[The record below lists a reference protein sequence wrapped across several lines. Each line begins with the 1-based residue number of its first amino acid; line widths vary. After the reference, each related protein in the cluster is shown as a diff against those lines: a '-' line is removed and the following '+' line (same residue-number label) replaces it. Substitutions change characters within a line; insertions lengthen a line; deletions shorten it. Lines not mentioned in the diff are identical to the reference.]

1 MFNPSS
7 QLKFFSVRVII
18 LRLKASKFAIVS
30 ILCISLWLLMGDLSA
45 MAEPVKSP
53 QTCRVG
59 IYLTSLRNFKFTE
72 KSFTANFRVWSVCP
86 SKDLKPF
93 GTMEIVDSL
102 ESEDISDS
110 TLGKKNRS
118 DYFSTKGEVYW
129 SQRDISAVLHQNWDV
144 QNYPFDRHTLKIS
157 LEEAVQD
164 TSGFVYTPDFK
175 NSGYPPD
182 LKLGGWKIKNFV
194 IQEEKVAYQ
203 STFGDPELVSKQG
216 VHSRLTV
223 SLPIQRIKYISFFK
237 LTAGVYVAFAVAML
251 SFFYETGQ
259 PSLVSARTSLLVG
272 CLFAALVNMRAPES
286 VLGRTES
293 LTMVDGIHIVAIVY
307 IFAAALATVFSRLT
321 TENGQGKRA
330 MWLDRRLLFRFFTIS
345 FIVINAIFISHA
357 AIVG

>member
-1 MFNPSS
+1 M
-7 QLKFFSVRVII
+7 
-18 LRLKASKFAIVS
+18 
-30 ILCISLWLLMGDLSA
+30 ILCSKVYKLVFIAILFISVWLFIGIVPA
-45 MAEPVKSP
+45 RAEPVKSP
-53 QTCRVG
+53 QTCLVG

-93 GTMEIVDSL
+93 ASMEIVDSL

-144 QNYPFDRHTLKIS
+144 QNYPFDRHILKIS
-157 LEEAVQD
+157 LEEVVQD
-164 TSGFVYTPDFK
+164 ASGFIYTPDFK
-175 NSGYPPD
+175 NSGYPRD
-182 LKLGGWKIKNFV
+182 LKLGGWKITNF
-194 IQEEKVAYQ
+194 ILQEEKVAYQ
-203 STFGDPELVSKQG
+203 TTFGDPELVSRQG
-216 VHSRLTV
+216 IYSRLTV
-223 SLPIQRIKYISFFK
+223 SIPIQRIKYISFFK

-251 SFFYETGQ
+251 SFFYETGV

-293 LTMVDGIHIVAIVY
+293 LTMVDGIHIVAIFY

-321 TENGQGKRA
+321 TESGQGKRA
-330 MWLDRRLLFRFFTIS
+330 MWLDRRLLFQFFTIS
-345 FIVINAIFISHA
+345 FIVINVLFISHA